1 MEEKPAFQDEQEPVR
16 VRTKD
21 ETDKK
26 CPQCGGVMEFDPA
39 TGGMKCPY
47 CEYAEEIAAGE
58 AAREIDFED
67 AEDRASHDWG
77 AAKKRVL
84 CESCGA
90 ETIYDA
96 LEVANECPYC
106 GSNQVM
112 EVQDGDTMAPGGV
125 CPFKIDKKTAGS
137 SFKRWI
143 AGKLFCPSLAKQ
155 KARPDAFHGV
165 YLPYWTF
172 DTQTESEY
180 DGRYGIYRTVRE
192 ADGKTRTVTDWYY
205 TSGDYSEFVND
216 HPVLA
221 TARHDA
227 SILNEILPFDTEAN
241 VAYNPRYLAGY
252 AAERY
257 SIGLNDGW
265 EQGREEIHD
274 HLERQVEQKI
284 RSECRADTV
293 ANVNVQT
300 SYDDLK
306 FKYLLLPVWLS
317 SFRYNGKVYN
327 FMVNGQTGR
336 VGGKSPIS
344 ALRVAIA
351 VLLTAALI
359 GGAWYFINK
368 RSAPSAV
375 RSSFQGPARTFD
387 STRSTAALPED
398 FARRLKMFH
407 VEHSWCQ
414 TGFRSVVSSFSAS

>member
-1 MEEKPAFQDEQEPVR
+1 MCALP
-16 VRTKD
+16 
-21 ETDKK
+21 
-26 CPQCGGVMEFDPA
+26 
-39 TGGMKCPY
+39 
-47 CEYAEEIAAGE
+47 
-58 AAREIDFED
+58 
-67 AEDRASHDWG
+67 
-77 AAKKRVL
+77 
-84 CESCGA
+84 
-90 ETIYDA
+90 IY
-96 LEVANECPYC
+96 
-106 GSNQVM
+106 
-112 EVQDGDTMAPGGV
+112 
-125 CPFKIDKKTAGS
+125 
-137 SFKRWI
+137 
-143 AGKLFCPSLAKQ
+143 
-155 KARPDAFHGV
+155 
-165 YLPYWTF
+165 
-172 DTQTESEY
+172 
-180 DGRYGIYRTVRE
+180 
-192 ADGKTRTVTDWYY
+192 
-205 TSGDYSEFVND
+205 YSEFVND

-257 SIGLNDGW
+257 SVGLNDGW

-284 RSECRADTV
+284 RHECRADTV

-317 SFRYNGKVYN
+317 SFRYNGKVYS

-368 RSAPSAV
+368 RSVPATPPAV
-375 RSSFQGPARTFD
+375 RSSFHVP
-387 STRSTAALPED
+387 TRSTAGLPAGL
-398 FARRLKMFH
+398 ARRQKLFH
-407 VEHSWCQ
+407 GERFWC
-414 TGFRSVVSSFSAS
+414 

>member
-1 MEEKPAFQDEQEPVR
+1 MEEKTAFQDEQEPVR
-16 VRTKD
+16 VQTKD

-112 EVQDGDTMAPGGV
+112 EVRDDDTMAPGGV
-125 CPFKIDKKTAGS
+125 CPFTIDKKTAGAN
-137 SFKRWI
+137 FKRWI

-216 HPVLA
+216 HTVLA
-221 TARHDA
+221 TTRHDA

-241 VAYNPRYLAGY
+241 VAYNPQ
-252 AAERY
+252 
-257 SIGLNDGW
+257 IG
-265 EQGREEIHD
+265 
-274 HLERQVEQKI
+274 
-284 RSECRADTV
+284 RA
-293 ANVNVQT
+293 
-300 SYDDLK
+300 
-306 FKYLLLPVWLS
+306 
-317 SFRYNGKVYN
+317 
-327 FMVNGQTGR
+327 
-336 VGGKSPIS
+336 
-344 ALRVAIA
+344 
-351 VLLTAALI
+351 
-359 GGAWYFINK
+359 
-368 RSAPSAV
+368 
-375 RSSFQGPARTFD
+375 
-387 STRSTAALPED
+387 
-398 FARRLKMFH
+398 H
-407 VEHSWCQ
+407 V
-414 TGFRSVVSSFSAS
+414 